1 MNKNVQSDAKVV
13 IIWILNKLFCVF
25 YYCCPI
31 KDFDI
36 WQSAMFELFKWL
48 LNMLSLL

>member
-1 MNKNVQSDAKVV
+1 MIFLKMFNGMNKNVQSDAKVV

-25 YYCCPI
+25 YYCCQI

-36 WQSAMFELFKWL
+36 
-48 LNMLSLL
+48 